1 MAAMQPASQR
11 LRAAEDIPEEA
22 DVSEAAPTPIQ
33 PRAAK
38 GPGPMGYDDFP
49 AMVHATDPEGW
60 LIGVSDHWL
69 AVMGY
74 GREEGLG
81 RHCTEFLT
89 EESRHHALET
99 VIPTVMRTDLCRD
112 VACQFVDGIKAA
124 AVFLAEQ
131 QFKLFPLVQNHFR
144 KEIGEQDGNCLAVV
158 SVRRIAH
165 QARAGIA
172 PMANDVHG
180 ELQTIQVFTRDFATN
195 R

>member
-11 LRAAEDIPEEA
+11 LRAAEDIPEDA
-22 DVSEAAPTPIQ
+22 DVNEAAPTPIQ

-38 GPGPMGYDDFP
+38 WLGPMGYDDFP

-69 AVMGY
+69 AVLGY
-74 GREEGLG
+74 GRDEVLG

-112 VACQFVDGIKAA
+112 VECQFRKKDGSVIWILASLTGGARPRGGNPAHSGRAHRCHGIGDGSEPARSERATPAA
-124 AVFLAEQ
+124 I
-131 QFKLFPLVQNHFR
+131 PL
-144 KEIGEQDGNCLAVV
+144 DGLRLAVGDGCRA
-158 SVRRIAH
+158 SVLLRFRGA
-165 QARAGIA
+165 
-172 PMANDVHG
+172 
-180 ELQTIQVFTRDFATN
+180 
-195 R
+195 